1 MKGVLIFILIF
12 IFSSKLFAQESC
24 TEKLYKANNLYEKGQ
39 ITEAIEIANSCANI
53 TNSKSE
59 QWQAY
64 RLLAMAY
71 LVNNQTTEARKA
83 AEKMLD
89 LNPTYKPSYLKD
101 PIELINLLKS
111 VKIIPKFSI
120 GMAATVGLNFTKPR
134 ITGIYNGTNA
144 PKVYSTKNNW
154 QAGIMLGYNFNEY
167 TSLHSGLL
175 ATSKNYDI
183 NYKFENF
190 GSVTVNEQMT
200 YLDIPLFTR
209 FTLKPVKGFRFFTD
223 AGAFVGR
230 FISGQS
236 DFYRIVD
243 ENNNSI
249 STQNLN
255 SEARKR
261 KWEYGVLGG
270 IGSIYSFR
278 KLNVALDC
286 RYYRSFAN
294 ITNKDNRYKNENL
307 FYDYYYIDDDLK
319 LDNLTISLSFIY
331 HLNYRVVKM

>member
-1 MKGVLIFILIF
+1 MKGVIYVILIMA
-12 IFSSKLFAQESC
+12 FSTKLFAQESC

-39 ITEAIEIANSCANI
+39 ITEAIDIANSCANI

-120 GMAATVGLNFTKPR
+120 GMAATIGLNFTMPR
-134 ITGIYNGTNA
+134 ITGIYNGANA
-144 PKVYSTKNNW
+144 SKVYTTKNNW
-154 QAGIMLGYNFNEY
+154 QAGIMLGYNFNEI

-183 NYKFENF
+183 KYRFEDI
-190 GSVTVNEQMT
+190 GSISVNEQMT
-200 YLDIPLFTR
+200 YLDMPLSGR
-209 FTLKPVKGFRFFTD
+209 FTSKPVNGFRFFAD
-223 AGAFVGR
+223 AGAFC
-230 FISGQS
+230 
-236 DFYRIVD
+236 
-243 ENNNSI
+243 
-249 STQNLN
+249 
-255 SEARKR
+255 RKVYFWS
-261 KWEYGVLGG
+261 K
-270 IGSIYSFR
+270 
-278 KLNVALDC
+278 
-286 RYYRSFAN
+286 
-294 ITNKDNRYKNENL
+294 
-307 FYDYYYIDDDLK
+307 
-319 LDNLTISLSFIY
+319 
-331 HLNYRVVKM
+331 